1 MKLAYT
7 IALVTLSIPLGLSAQ
22 DIAPVPP
29 TAGPPSEGKTDLDYA
44 QKVFGISRSEA
55 VERREATEAL
65 EAEIEKISNAFP
77 DNLIGTFLEEQPTR
91 VVLVFDGDV
100 PAAELNK
107 LATPKLSRFL
117 KTKRSQF
124 TKTELASFQDQ
135 LIALL
140 PDSGGSAFIGY
151 SHKNDRFNVEIEG
164 IDAAQTFRQAL
175 PQTLRPITKVTE
187 AATGSTQSTKRVG
200 FADEPENYGSNQV
213 AYSGFPLLNSG
224 RFVCTLGFV
233 SHDYNTQAAGVITGG
248 HCPDNLSISYTNY
261 DGSSR
266 SLGAFD
272 VKRYEPAGSISYDY
286 KHYPATSIP
295 YKRGY
300 MWFDAN
306 TVGRFSHG
314 CDYSGANCK
323 EGSFANVDGALPSKG
338 WLKVRY
344 AQQAGGTPSY
354 NLGHPEG
361 AIRCK
366 MGMTSGF
373 SCGIIVEQS
382 GYIELR
388 MQQDDTT
395 KTTLN
400 GVVRVLAQDFMVAT
414 YYGDSGGPV
423 FSRPTWNSGIGWC
436 EVTAAGTMIG
446 GTIKGDGTLNAT
458 RDRPCV
464 MNLQSRYGTTQT
476 FDTDCTFV
484 YMPIDRV
491 NDHKPSIAIKTLV
504 GEQDS
509 YVIP

>member
-1 MKLAYT
+1 M
-7 IALVTLSIPLGLSAQ
+7 
-22 DIAPVPP
+22 
-29 TAGPPSEGKTDLDYA
+29 
-44 QKVFGISRSEA
+44 
-55 VERREATEAL
+55 
-65 EAEIEKISNAFP
+65 
-77 DNLIGTFLEEQPTR
+77 
-91 VVLVFDGDV
+91 
-100 PAAELNK
+100 
-107 LATPKLSRFL
+107 
-117 KTKRSQF
+117 
-124 TKTELASFQDQ
+124 
-135 LIALL
+135 
-140 PDSGGSAFIGY
+140 
-151 SHKNDRFNVEIEG
+151 
-164 IDAAQTFRQAL
+164 
-175 PQTLRPITKVTE
+175 
-187 AATGSTQSTKRVG
+187 
-200 FADEPENYGSNQV
+200 
-213 AYSGFPLLNSG
+213 
-224 RFVCTLGFV
+224 
-233 SHDYNTQAAGVITGG
+233 
-248 HCPDNLSISYTNY
+248 
-261 DGSSR
+261 
-266 SLGAFD
+266 
-272 VKRYEPAGSISYDY
+272 
-286 KHYPATSIP
+286 
-295 YKRGY
+295 
-300 MWFDAN
+300 
-306 TVGRFSHG
+306 
-314 CDYSGANCK
+314 
-323 EGSFANVDGALPSKG
+323 DGALPSKG

-423 FSRPTWNSGIGWC
+423 FSRPTWNSGIGWW

-446 GTIKGDGTLNAT
+446 GTIKGDGTLNAA